1 MVNRK
6 CSVCDTEVDESN
18 LHPDSLEIPKEGEY
32 TVLHMGSA
40 NGEDRYNGA
49 DPTDE
54 ELDDERAWVIQ
65 R

>member
-1 MVNRK
+1 MAKRK
-6 CSVCDTEVDESN
+6 CSVCDTKVDTEN

-32 TVLHMGSA
+32 TVLHMGCA

-49 DPTDE
+49 NPTDE
-54 ELDDERAWVIQ
+54 ELSDQRAWVIQ